1 MHNRPQMFEIQN
13 EQKWVYIRYTK
24 GPLEKGAYIFKSEPN
39 VVINYLNQFF
49 CETKYPRNEG

>member
-24 GPLEKGAYIFKSEPN
+24 GPLEKGAYIF
-39 VVINYLNQFF
+39 
-49 CETKYPRNEG
+49 